1 PNKGK
6 LLNRTRHKIAYI
18 LFNSVLNSLNF
29 SDVQTAMDNYEKIV
43 EQCELNLIEKKTCG
57 YSFYEENPS
66 CSVGETIKIIL
77 KDCKLSS

>member
-1 PNKGK
+1 M
-6 LLNRTRHKIAYI
+6 LNRTRHKIAYI